1 MTDVEHSKEL
11 VQRELAQILA
21 SPGFARN
28 ARMSQFLRVL
38 VERHLDGRDEELKES
53 LIAVEVF
60 GRKPDYDPKLDSI
73 VRTEA
78 ARLRARLVEYYAA
91 EGQSAPV
98 VIEVPKG
105 GYVPSFVFAGATPAA
120 PPPAAPMPPAASVRP
135 NRVGLMAALAGVI
148 IIVVAGAGW
157 WYAERPRAPIP
168 IAVLPLVNLS
178 DDPANEFFVDGLT
191 AEIIRNLSIIDGLAV
206 RSRTSSFALKGDTG
220 NVHEK
225 GRQLAV
231 DYLVEASA
239 VRDGEQLRVDVHLIR
254 VRDDYVLW
262 SRRFDKKLTDVFAI
276 QDEISLQ
283 IVNNLR
289 LHLGRG
295 RRHYEWNVP
304 AYTAYLEAQGQSI
317 GPARRE
323 TIQKYE
329 QAIALDP
336 SLAPAYASLSTQY
349 AIWSAQFPGDHSAG
363 DLEQMRS
370 TAQRAVDL
378 DPLLPEAYDALGLSQ
393 ARDGEWGTAEQSF
406 RRAIELDP
414 NRAETRVHFANWLL
428 DAIGRNEEQ
437 LEQFRAAAVADP
449 LSSEVRF
456 GLGWTLVALGRYDE
470 AESHC
475 ARVPDTNTLKP
486 QCLARIRLAQG
497 KAEEAVQILRASAA
511 AHFNPQTN
519 GFLGYA
525 LARSGR
531 REEAAQL
538 AENTTYP
545 NEQALIYAG
554 LGDKDRTLDALD
566 RMSVRGPQR
575 VGRYLNNP
583 EFALLRD
590 DPRLPALRKKVGLPQ

>member
-1 MTDVEHSKEL
+1 MTDVEHSREL

-91 EGQSAPV
+91 ESRNSPV

-105 GYVPSFVFAGATPAA
+105 GYVPSFVFPETT
-120 PPPAAPMPPAASVRP
+120 PAAPMPAIPIPAVT
-135 NRVGLMAALAGVI
+135 RVPPSRHALLATLTGVM
-148 IIVVAGAGW
+148 IVVAGVVL
-157 WYAERPRAPIP
+157 WYVERPRPPIS
-168 IAVLPLVNLS
+168 IAVLPLVNQS
-178 DDPANEFFVDGLT
+178 EDASNDYFVDGLT
-191 AEIIRNLSIIDGLAV
+191 DEIIRNLSTIDGLAV

-220 NVHEK
+220 NVQQK
-225 GRQLAV
+225 GRELNV
-231 DYLVEASA
+231 DYLVEGSA
-239 VRDGEQLRVDVHLIR
+239 VREGEQLRVDAHLIR
-254 VRDDYVLW
+254 VRDDHVLW
-262 SRRFDKKLTDVFAI
+262 SNRFDKKLIDVFAI
-276 QDEISLQ
+276 QDEISIQ

-289 LHLGRG
+289 VHLGRG

-317 GPARRE
+317 GPARHD

-336 SLAPAYASLSTQY
+336 SLAPAYAGLSTQY

-414 NRAETRVHFANWLL
+414 NRAETRIHFANWLL
-428 DAIGRNEEQ
+428 DVIGRNEEQ
-437 LEQFRAAAVADP
+437 LEQFRAAVVADP

-470 AESHC
+470 AETYC
-475 ARVPDTNTLKP
+475 TRVPDTHTLKP
-486 QCLARIRLAQG
+486 QCLARIRLGQG
-497 KAEEAVQILRASAA
+497 KVEEAVQILRASAA

-531 REEAAQL
+531 REEAVQL
-538 AENTTYP
+538 AQNTTYP